1 MTVSISPVPFPGSGT
16 GRNLTGRP
24 LTSGL
29 VLIMSRSAVAAPGHG
44 RQPAPPRWPRDRS
57 GLWLRNAAAG
67 LCILAA
73 AAAAVSFTAQ
83 YRMAEAARHLPMVA
97 ALEAAIPDAAALVFA
112 CLGIALALHG
122 RRALRARALN
132 LASVGASVF
141 MNAIAAAPGWRNL
154 AIWAMPPVAYALASD
169 TLIGVVRA
177 WALARHQQLT
187 AALAGQEAT
196 PLAVLGGLLLWLL
209 RLALAPAST
218 LAGFRAWVL
227 EQCPVAPG
235 RRAALPSAAAQPG
248 EGRET
253 VPRKATKTARFL
265 DLVTERHGPL
275 AAIPLDRVAA
285 ISAALAPAA
294 GLNTGAARAA
304 LRKAVLAAQN
314 GDPPMI
320 AKYAIALIVLIV
332 LAAVFAWAFLPARY
346 LPGNRARHLRIRLHL
361 RLHPGKGFAHVFSLW
376 LRWGRLAVLR
386 RSGRIRPNL
395 PLWYRVA

>member
-1 MTVSISPVPFPGSGT
+1 MTVSIPPVTFPGTAT
-16 GRNLTGRP
+16 GPDLTGRP
-24 LTSGL
+24 PTFGL
-29 VLIMSRSAVAAPGHG
+29 VLVMSRPAAPAPGHG
-44 RQPAPPRWPRDRS
+44 SQPAPPSWPGDRS

-67 LCILAA
+67 LCVLAA

-83 YRMAEAARHLPMVA
+83 YRMVEAARHLPMVA

-177 WALARHQQLT
+177 WAIARHQQLT
-187 AALAGQEAT
+187 AALAGEEAT
-196 PLAVLGGLLLWLL
+196 PLAVIGGLVLWLL

-235 RRAALPSAAAQPG
+235 RRAAPPSAPGQPG
-248 EGRET
+248 QGEET

-265 DLVTERHGPL
+265 
-275 AAIPLDRVAA
+275 
-285 ISAALAPAA
+285 
-294 GLNTGAARAA
+294 
-304 LRKAVLAAQN
+304 
-314 GDPPMI
+314 
-320 AKYAIALIVLIV
+320 
-332 LAAVFAWAFLPARY
+332 
-346 LPGNRARHLRIRLHL
+346 
-361 RLHPGKGFAHVFSLW
+361 
-376 LRWGRLAVLR
+376 
-386 RSGRIRPNL
+386 
-395 PLWYRVA
+395 